1 MLKER
6 LSPDDARGDRTP
18 RAPTRTL
25 ERVHLPSLGLRSS
38 ERLMLLAL
46 VDVAL
51 LIASLAIAINTRTS
65 WLEAPNAF
73 FNLWRWWVTL
83 AFVWWVTSQ
92 VLGAYDLARAA
103 SAPHSILAAG
113 SAAALTV
120 LIYQMIPVITPPLG
134 SRGLSLL
141 FAALAVVAIAVWRGL
156 YAVLFVQ
163 PAFETCA
170 LVLGAG
176 RSGTALAAALA
187 PERRERTPNPYH
199 GTGYRIV
206 GFVDDN
212 AARQGDRIGRA
223 EVLGTSTD
231 LLRLAREYH
240 VDEVILAITHREAMH
255 QAAFDALMACREE
268 GYHVTTMEAVYE
280 RVLGRVSVEH
290 CGRNIAA
297 VLPVAER
304 GPTERL
310 YGVLKRLTD
319 LLIAAALLIP
329 LLLVLPL
336 VALVNFAG
344 NRGPLFYRQTRVGQ
358 AGRLFR
364 VYKFR
369 TMRPNAEAGT
379 GAVWAADA
387 DPRITPVGRF
397 LRKTRIDELPQV
409 LNVLAGDMSAIG
421 PRPERP
427 EFVEQL
433 AHAIPFYKAR
443 HAVRPGLTGWAQ
455 VRFGYGSTVEHARTK
470 LEYDLYYVRHSGFYL
485 DALIALKTA
494 AVIFKLQGK

>member
-6 LSPDDARGDRTP
+6 LSHHDSDGDRP
-18 RAPTRTL
+18 RHASVFPWNRL
-25 ERVHLPSLGLRSS
+25 HLPSLGLRAS

-51 LIASLAIAINTRTS
+51 LIAALALAINTRTT
-65 WLEAPNAF
+65 WLVAPGAF
-73 FNLWRWWVTL
+73 FALWRWWLTL
-83 AFVWWVTSQ
+83 AFVWWIVSQ
-92 VLGAYDLARAA
+92 LLEAYDLARAA
-103 SAPHSILAAG
+103 SAPHSILGAG
-113 SAAALTV
+113 GAAALTA
-120 LIYQMIPVITPPLG
+120 LIYQIIPVVTPPLG

-141 FAALAVVAIAVWRGL
+141 FAALAVGAIAVWRGL

-170 LVLGAG
+170 LVVGAG
-176 RSGTALAAALA
+176 SSGTALATALTR
-187 PERRERTPNPYH
+187 ERRDHTPNPYH

-206 GFVDDN
+206 GFIDDDP
-212 AARQGDRIGRA
+212 AKLGSRIGRSA
-223 EVLGTSTD
+223 VLGDSRALLD
-231 LLRLAREYH
+231 LAHEHH
-240 VDEVILAITHREAMH
+240 VDEVVLAITNREAMH
-255 QAAFDALMACREE
+255 QEAFDALLACREE
-268 GYHVTTMEAVYE
+268 GFHVTTMEAVYE

-310 YGVLKRLTD
+310 YGVLKRLAD
-319 LLIAAALLIP
+319 FLIAGVALIP
-329 LLLVLPL
+329 LGLVIPF
-336 VALVNFAG
+336 VALINLAA
-344 NRGPLFYRQTRVGQ
+344 NRGPLFYRQTRVGRG
-358 AGRLFR
+358 GRPFQI
-364 VYKFR
+364 YKFR

-379 GAVWAADA
+379 GAVWATAA
-387 DPRITPVGRF
+387 DPRITPAGKF

-409 LNVLAGDMSAIG
+409 LNVLAGQMSTIG

-427 EFVEQL
+427 EFVDGL
-433 AHAIPFYKAR
+433 ARQIPFYKAR

-455 VRFGYGSTVEHARTK
+455 VRFGYGSTVEDARIK

-494 AVIFKLQGK
+494 AVMFKLQGK